1 MATLWALRQP
11 ERHRLELV
19 VESANDVAAPAGYAL
34 LDSLG
39 GGSEGGAW
47 RARDVSDGTR
57 VVAKPVDAEAERSVR
72 RAFETL
78 RRAASPHLPVPRAL
92 ATASD
97 GTVWLISE
105 WVPGDALSPG
115 PGPLVSALQDVA
127 AVARA
132 LNALHELGTHHG
144 DVAPANVV
152 VDGERCTLIDL
163 AQLGR
168 MGTGTPGFLAPEV
181 LAGGGGPAADRF
193 SLGALLVWRL
203 VGEVPW
209 ARPEALLAV
218 RGRADVVRR
227 LGELGLSELPAA
239 VHALIVR
246 LLLPEPQARPAS
258 TREVA
263 RQLAD
268 IISAPDDVV
277 AGGLRWWPPL
287 RWPYVGVAIEPA
299 ARALSEGTARL
310 VVVAGPTGAGRDRV
324 VEELT
329 LRVQALGTAALRHDA
344 ETWARGQGST
354 VGSWLE
360 AWVGDPCD
368 TVAGLMMDPLRESD
382 VTRVRAASG
391 LATGRIIVPATS
403 EAGQGLEG
411 TEGVTVL
418 WPRPVSEAEAR
429 TLVSAGVEGDA
440 AEVEAVAALLRD
452 ATGGWP
458 AAIVRTAAACA
469 RLGAGV
475 GDVRRIAG
483 SSHEPSDEM
492 EASTALSILHA
503 AWTEPDLSLP
513 DTLAPNGRPHA
524 VACSVARASLGPVRV
539 KAEARACEGHTLA
552 WATDAHDD
560 VALEGQLRHAAP
572 GLAEVARAVRS
583 IERRDTPPSI
593 LALAASRRLAEGD
606 AASAELLAQRGGT
619 HGACVFARARALQR
633 LGRLDEAWAL
643 LEPTSEDTEDLR
655 WAKQGLRW
663 RVAVDRG
670 EAASAQHEAETLGLD
685 AVSLEGSGALGVAT
699 ALLWAA
705 YACALTGDVATAGV
719 RLERAATWARAQPG
733 TEASALAARVLQLQG
748 NLAHGSGMLD
758 AAAGA
763 FSRAADAFERAGEP
777 VGSLTLKGTSCAL
790 AILTLDVQAGIEQG
804 RAALRGLLAHGQTSA
819 LVEAALNLVQLLTR
833 VGAADEARAIGAAVE
848 AAVGKEGVP
857 LVLARRARLRAEVAA
872 AQMGLRPSSAQAQRV
887 AAALGGAAAELE
899 RADRPDEAR
908 DAWLRASV
916 LLAASGRPDAA
927 TRVLD
932 RALALRSDDDAAGQA
947 QAGAS
952 AVLVAGRAADP
963 SLLELGL
970 TLMHRAGTVSSF
982 RSAQRFDVAILFD
995 RALLV
1000 ALRMRHQPSSFRH
1013 AVARRLSSTV
1023 ELVMQKTR
1031 PSDRPSVRSSLLTE
1045 GGDAQ
1050 ALRELLED
1058 LEPAESTAPPVAS
1071 ESPAVPGDDRYA
1083 RLLRMYRRFAREERL
1098 EPLLEQVVDAV
1109 MELTDAERG
1118 AVVVRRA
1125 GQEDLSVTRELS
1137 EGSEG
1142 ASYSRSVIAR
1152 VLDSGEPV
1160 LSVDAAA
1167 DERFDDSRSI
1177 SHLNLRSVLAVP
1189 LRFRG
1194 ELLGAAYVDHRLRR
1208 GNFGEDDLAHM
1219 EAFSDLAALAVAHA
1233 AALADLEEKT
1243 EALTLSSEQLGA
1255 LLEQREA
1262 EVLALR
1268 EDARRQSPPSDGYRG
1283 IIGSAPRMQ
1292 DVFRLIERVA
1302 DADVPVVVYGESGTG
1317 KELVARALH
1326 DAGGRATGPFIA
1338 ENCGA
1343 IPETLLESVL
1353 FGHARGAFTG
1363 AQKAKPG
1370 LFEAADGGTIFLDEV
1385 SEMSMGMQTKLLRV
1399 LQEGE
1404 VRRVGE
1410 TSPRSVNVRLLAASN
1425 RDLEAMVDTGTFRR
1439 DLFYRVNVVRV
1450 NLPALRER
1458 PEDILPLIEHFFA
1471 RHNATPLRLAPSVVR
1486 ALQGYAW
1493 PGNVRQLENE
1503 VQRWI
1508 ALCEGAVALQDLSA
1522 AIVGA
1527 AEPEGIDPDDLRI
1540 RPRVERMERDLIA
1553 RALQR
1558 TGNNQTKAAQ
1568 LLGLSRYGLQK
1579 KLKRLELDGHRS

>member
-1 MATLWALRQP
+1 MRQP
-11 ERHRLELV
+11 KRHRLELV
-19 VESANDVAAPAGYAL
+19 VGSANQVGDPAGYVL
-34 LDSLG
+34 LDRLG
-39 GGSEGGAW
+39 DGAEGGAW
-47 RARDVSDGTR
+47 RARDASDGTE
-57 VVAKPVDAEAERSVR
+57 VVAKPVPRTAERSVR

-78 RRAASPHLPVPRAL
+78 RRAGSPHLPAPRAL
-92 ATASD
+92 ATSAD
-97 GTVWLISE
+97 ATVWLISE
-105 WVPGDALSPG
+105 WVPGRPLSVG
-115 PGPLVSALQDVA
+115 PAPLSAALQDGA

-132 LNALHELGTHHG
+132 LRALHELGTHHG
-144 DVAPANVV
+144 DVGPANVV
-152 VDGERCTLIDL
+152 AEGDRRTLIDL

-168 MGTGTPGFLAPEV
+168 FGTGTPGFLAPEV

-193 SLGALLVWRL
+193 SLGALMVWRL
-203 VGEVPW
+203 AGVAPW

-218 RGRADVVRR
+218 RGRADVVGR
-227 LGELGLSELPAA
+227 LAELGLSKLPPA

-246 LLLPEPQARPAS
+246 LLLPDPEARPAS
-258 TREVA
+258 TRDVA
-263 RQLAD
+263 RLLAD
-268 IISAPDDVV
+268 MTAAPEDIV
-277 AGGLRWWPPL
+277 AGRMRWWPPV
-287 RWPYVGVAIEPA
+287 RWPYVGVPIEAA
-299 ARALSEGTARL
+299 ARDLDQGAARL
-310 VVVAGPTGAGRDRV
+310 LVVAGPAGAGRDRI
-324 VEELT
+324 VEELV
-329 LRVQALGTAALRHDA
+329 LRLQALGTVALRHDA
-344 ETWARGQGST
+344 DAWARAEGSA

-360 AWVGDPCD
+360 AWVGSSGEAA
-368 TVAGLMMDPLRESD
+368 AGLMMEPLGVD
-382 VTRVRAASG
+382 DAHRVRAASR
-391 LATGRIIVPATS
+391 LATGRAIVPATAD
-403 EAGQGLEG
+403 AGRVLDGLD
-411 TEGVTVL
+411 GVRVL
-418 WPRPVSEAEAR
+418 WPRPLSEPESLR
-429 TLVSAGVEGDA
+429 LISAGVEGDA
-440 AEVEAVAALLRD
+440 QEVEAVAAQLRD

-458 AAIVRTAAACA
+458 AAMVRTAAACA
-469 RLGAGV
+469 RLDAGLD
-475 GDVRRIAG
+475 DVRRIAA
-483 SSHEPSDEM
+483 SSQDPSDEM
-492 EASTALSILHA
+492 DVSIARSVLRA
-503 AWTEPDLSLP
+503 AWVEADPSLP
-513 DTLAPNGRPHA
+513 ETLAPEGRPHA
-524 VACSVARASLGPVRV
+524 VACSMARASLGRACV
-539 KAEARACEGHTLA
+539 KTEARASDGQTLA
-552 WATDAHDD
+552 WAIDAEDD
-560 VALEGQLRHAAP
+560 EALESRLRNAAP

-583 IERRDTPPSI
+583 LEGRDASPSV
-593 LALAASRRLAEGD
+593 LALAASHRLAEGD
-606 AASAELLAQRGGT
+606 AASAEALALRGGS
-619 HGACVFARARALQR
+619 HDGCVFARARALQR

-643 LEPTSEDTEDLR
+643 LEPAPEDSEDRR

-663 RVAVDRG
+663 RVCVDRG
-670 EAASAQHEAETLGLD
+670 DAAQAQGEAESMSLD
-685 AVSLEGSGALGVAT
+685 AVALEGAGALGVAS

-705 YACALTGDVATAGV
+705 YASTLSGDVATAGT
-719 RLERAATWARAQPG
+719 RLQRAAEWAQSQSG
-733 TEASALAARVLQLQG
+733 TDASALAARVLQLQG
-748 NLAHGSGMLD
+748 NLAHGQGMLEE
-758 AAAGA
+758 AAGA
-763 FSRAADAFERAGEP
+763 FSRAAEAFERAGEP

-790 AILTLDVQAGIEQG
+790 AILTLDVQAGIDLG

-819 LVEAALNLVQLLTR
+819 LVEAALNLVQLLAR
-833 VGAADEARAIGAAVE
+833 VGAADEARAIGAAVD
-848 AAVGKEGVP
+848 AAVGQGGVA

-872 AQMGLRPSSAQAQRV
+872 AGMGLRPSRADAQRV
-887 AAALGGAAAELE
+887 AAAFGGAAAELE
-899 RADRPDEAR
+899 RAQRSDEAR
-908 DAWLRASV
+908 DAWLRASL
-916 LLAASGRPDAA
+916 LLASCGRSDAA
-927 TRVLD
+927 ARVLE
-932 RALALRSDDDAAGQA
+932 RALALRSEDDPAGLA
-947 QAGAS
+947 QAGAT
-952 AVLVAGRAADP
+952 AILLAGRSDDHA
-963 SLLELGL
+963 LLEFGL
-970 TLMHRAGTVSSF
+970 SLMHRAGTASTF
-982 RSAQRFDVAILFD
+982 RSAQRLDVAVLFD

-1000 ALRMRHQPSSFRH
+1000 ALRMRQQPLSFRH
-1013 AVARRLSSTV
+1013 AVARRLFSTV

-1050 ALRELLED
+1050 ALRDLLED
-1058 LEPAESTAPPVAS
+1058 LEPAEGADSAIVP
-1071 ESPAVPGDDRYA
+1071 ESVSAGPTDDRYA

-1125 GQEDLSVTRELS
+1125 GQDDLSVTRELS
-1137 EGSEG
+1137 EGSDG
-1142 ASYSRSVIAR
+1142 ASYSRSVITR

-1167 DERFDDSRSI
+1167 DERFDESRSI

-1233 AALADLEEKT
+1233 AALADLEHKT
-1243 EALTLSSEQLGA
+1243 QALTVSSEQLST

-1268 EDARRQSPPSDGYRG
+1268 EDARRQRPATDGYRG

-1292 DVFRLIERVA
+1292 DVFRLIDRVA
-1302 DADVPVVVYGESGTG
+1302 DANVPVVVYGESGTG

-1326 DAGGRATGPFIA
+1326 DAGSRASGAFIA

-1363 AQKAKPG
+1363 AQQAKPG

-1410 TSPRSVNVRLLAASN
+1410 TSPRSIDVRLLAASN
-1425 RDLEAMVDTGTFRR
+1425 RDLEAMVEEGSFRR
-1439 DLFYRVNVVRV
+1439 DLFYRINVVRV

-1471 RHNATPLRLAPSVVR
+1471 RHKATPLRLAPSVVR
-1486 ALQGYAW
+1486 ALRGYAW

-1522 AIVGA
+1522 AIAGT
-1527 AEPEGIDPDDLRI
+1527 AEPDGIDPDDLSI
-1540 RPRVERMERDLIA
+1540 RPRIERMERDLIT
-1553 RALQR
+1553 RALER
-1558 TGNNQTKAAQ
+1558 TGNNQTQAAQ

-1579 KLKRLELDGHRS
+1579 KLKRLEFDGHRS